1 MNTGTKINQLLQNIP
16 AGIVLL
22 SSWLSAKG
30 YSYELQQRYR
40 KGGWLTSIG
49 NGAMKRTGDNI
60 TLVGVIY
67 SLQNQAGML
76 IHIGGRTAMGLHG
89 LAHYLELN
97 PKETLLF
104 AARGIRLPA
113 WLIHNSWDTNPVLIN
128 TSFLPAESGLT
139 DYTESGLSIK
149 ISNPVRAILEC
160 LEMAPDR
167 FSLEEAYQLMEGLS
181 FPVPDVVQSLLEEC
195 NSVKVTRLFLFL
207 AKKAGHSWF
216 DHIQIEKL
224 NLGKGKRSI
233 VPDGVFVPEYQ
244 ITVPKS
250 LFH

>member
-1 MNTGTKINQLLQNIP
+1 MNNGTKINQLLQDIP
-16 AGIVLL
+16 AGAVLL

-40 KGGWLTSIG
+40 KSGWLTSIG
-49 NGAMKRTGDNI
+49 KGAMMRTGDNI
-60 TLVGVIY
+60 TLVGALF
-67 SLQNQAGML
+67 SLQNQAGIM

-104 AARGIRLPA
+104 AARGVKLPA
-113 WLIHNSWDTNPVLIN
+113 WLIHKNWDTHPVLIN
-128 TSFLPAESGLT
+128 SSFLPPESGLT
-139 DYTESGLSIK
+139 DYTEGGLTIK
-149 ISNPVRAILEC
+149 ISNPVRAMLEC
-160 LEMAPDR
+160 LEMSPDR

-181 FPVPDVVQSLLEEC
+181 FPIPEVIQSLLEQC

-207 AKKAGHSWF
+207 AKKAGHGWF
-216 DHIQIEKL
+216 DHLKTEKL
-224 NLGKGKRSI
+224 NSGKGKRSI

-250 LFH
+250 LL

>member
-1 MNTGTKINQLLQNIP
+1 
-16 AGIVLL
+16 
-22 SSWLSAKG
+22 
-30 YSYELQQRYR
+30 
-40 KGGWLTSIG
+40 
-49 NGAMKRTGDNI
+49 
-60 TLVGVIY
+60 
-67 SLQNQAGML
+67 
-76 IHIGGRTAMGLHG
+76 MGLHG

>member
-1 MNTGTKINQLLQNIP
+1 MNAGTKINQLLQDTP
-16 AGIVLL
+16 AGVVLL

-49 NGAMKRTGDNI
+49 NGAMKRAGDNI
-60 TLVGVIY
+60 TLVGAIY
-67 SLQNQAGML
+67 SIQNQAGML
-76 IHIGGRTAMGLHG
+76 IHIGGRTALGLHG

-104 AARGIRLPA
+104 AARGVKLPA
-113 WLIHNSWDTNPVLIN
+113 WLIHNSWDTKPVLIN
-128 TSFLPAESGLT
+128 TSFLPPNSGLA
-139 DYTESGLSIK
+139 DYTEGGLSIK
-149 ISNPVRAILEC
+149 ISNPVRAMLEC

-181 FPVPDVVQSLLEEC
+181 FPIPDVVQSLLEEC

-207 AKKAGHSWF
+207 AKKADHDWF
-216 DHIQIEKL
+216 NHIQTKKL
-224 NLGKGKRSI
+224 NLGKGKRAI

-250 LFH
+250 LI